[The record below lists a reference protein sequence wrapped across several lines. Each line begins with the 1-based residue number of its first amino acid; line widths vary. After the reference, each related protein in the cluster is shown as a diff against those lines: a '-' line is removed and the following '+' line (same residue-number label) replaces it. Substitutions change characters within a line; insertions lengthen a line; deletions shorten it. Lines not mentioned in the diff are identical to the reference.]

1 MLCQL
6 HNVYEIML
14 TTLSLMTAVIIHY
27 PYFSSFKDL
36 SVSLTILIIPGLLYY
51 EKVKSSV
58 KRFEMP
64 SKEDYQRK
72 AVILLKCIHG
82 DKDN

>member
-1 MLCQL
+1 MMVVFI
-6 HNVYEIML
+6 ND
-14 TTLSLMTAVIIHY
+14 

-58 KRFEMP
+58 KRFEIP
-64 SKEDYQRK
+64 VRKTTKEKLFYCNAFLARK
-72 AVILLKCIHG
+72 KHKIAVNFL
-82 DKDN
+82 